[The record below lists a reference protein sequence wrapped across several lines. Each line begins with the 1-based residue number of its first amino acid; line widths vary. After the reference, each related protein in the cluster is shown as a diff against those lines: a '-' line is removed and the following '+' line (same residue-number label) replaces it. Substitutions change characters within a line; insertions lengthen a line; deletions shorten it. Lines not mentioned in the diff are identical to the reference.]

1 MAGVNDKA
9 LERFDGFPAGVNN
22 RAAIE
27 NPPRDEDGNVLAAR
41 SAVNVD
47 FDASGQARMRRGRVT
62 RAAGAHH
69 SLHSTGSYLLAMAGA
84 DLVAYDDPGDGL
96 ELAQTLIAGLGDR
109 YVSYCGDDY
118 STWWSNGLANGRID
132 EALGLHP
139 FWPDTPAA
147 VAATVSAAG
156 GLAAGSYE
164 VSVTVLDADGRES
177 GASAPAV
184 VQLAAG
190 QGISVNLPE
199 PPEGSTRWRV
209 YRSTPDGEQQYRA
222 AELPIAATTVE
233 LGTTTLGAALETAW
247 LFPMPACQVI
257 RYGHGRILGLQAD
270 ALLWSVPYR
279 AGLMHDDNVLGLR
292 GATLLEPVGEG
303 GEGAGW
309 YLADEKRTYWM
320 AGADPKDWS
329 QVIKVPHAA
338 VPGTSVVV
346 PGDKLGLDTSA
357 LCAFWLGRN
366 GTFYAGLPGG
376 TVRPIRASD
385 LALPVDAERGA
396 VGYFEFEGIQQL
408 FTTIL
413 AGGANRAAMGDDAAA
428 TVRRNGVVI

>member
-9 LERFDGFPAGVNN
+9 LQREGGFPAGVNN
-22 RAAIE
+22 RAAWE
-27 NPPRDEDGNVLAAR
+27 QPPRDDDGNIVAAR
-41 SAVNVD
+41 AAENID
-47 FDASGQARMRRGRVT
+47 FDASGRARMRRGRMT
-62 RAAGAHH
+62 RVAGAHH
-69 SLHSTGSYLLAMAGA
+69 SLHSTGRHLLAMAGA
-84 DLVAYDDPGDGL
+84 DLVAYDDPGTGL
-96 ELAQTLIAGLGDR
+96 ELVQTLIAGLGDR
-109 YVSYCGDDY
+109 YVSYCSDDY
-118 STWWSNGLANGRID
+118 STWWSNGLVNGRID
-132 EALGLHP
+132 EDLGLHP

-147 VAATVSAAG
+147 VVLAASSAG

-184 VQLAAG
+184 IQLAAG
-190 QGISVNLPE
+190 QGIAVTLP
-199 PPEGSTRWRV
+199 PAPADAARWRV

-222 AELPIAATTVE
+222 AELAIATTTVQ

-270 ALLWSVPYR
+270 ALLWSQPFRV
-279 AGLMHDDNVLGLR
+279 GLMHDENVLGLR
-292 GATLLEPVGEG
+292 GATMLEPVGEG

-309 YLADEKRTYWM
+309 YLADEKRTYWL
-320 AGADPKDWS
+320 AGADPKAWS

-338 VPGTSVVV
+338 VPGTSTVV

-366 GTFYAGLPGG
+366 GTYYVGLPGG
-376 TVRPIRASD
+376 TVQPIRASE

-396 VGYFEFEGIQQL
+396 TGYFEFEGIQQL